1 MNGDFPITYSAEP
14 EGTATP
20 HGNID
25 EIIMMAELENLMKNI
40 ERYGSIGPSTLV
52 YGEPEGL
59 SRTLLEAVDP
69 VKGMGFLL
77 GKNPGASK
85 AVRYLSN
92 IFNRIYKYKG
102 KKWGP
107 HRISTEEYPKFWKGE
122 GKAFRDYKKPDI
134 STDTAVSLYNEAVE
148 AGAKKISPKEFA
160 ESPSLRTAWPLKQT
174 QKEFASSS
182 EKVDKLAHVMK
193 EVKRDL
199 NLGTDVY
206 QTDILK
212 KSKDFDENIE
222 HLNLFLEYWDEI
234 TKRMRK
240 FYPDIDTG
248 ELVEMWRGNVS
259 ESFKEV
265 ADIQLSLLD
274 YIQGIGKN

>member
-1 MNGDFPITYSAEP
+1 M
-14 EGTATP
+14 
-20 HGNID
+20 
-25 EIIMMAELENLMKNI
+25 
-40 ERYGSIGPSTLV
+40 
-52 YGEPEGL
+52 
-59 SRTLLEAVDP
+59 
-69 VKGMGFLL
+69 
-77 GKNPGASK
+77 
-85 AVRYLSN
+85 
-92 IFNRIYKYKG
+92 
-102 KKWGP
+102 
-107 HRISTEEYPKFWKGE
+107 
-122 GKAFRDYKKPDI
+122 
-134 STDTAVSLYNEAVE
+134 
-148 AGAKKISPKEFA
+148 
-160 ESPSLRTAWPLKQT
+160 RTAWPLKQT

-212 KSKDFDENIE
+212 ESKDFDENIE

-248 ELVEMWRGNVS
+248 ELVQLWRGDVS

-274 YIQGIGKN
+274 YIQGIAKN

>member
-25 EIIMMAELENLMKNI
+25 ELIMMAELENLMKNI
-40 ERYGSIGPSTLV
+40 ERYGSIGQRTMPEY
-52 YGEPEGL
+52 YGGVDPFV
-59 SRTLLEAVDP
+59 EAVDP

-77 GKNPGASK
+77 GKNPVASK
-85 AVRYLSN
+85 AVRSLSN

-102 KKWGP
+102 KKWGS
-107 HRISTEEYPKFWKGE
+107 HRISTEEYPKFLKGE
-122 GKAFRDYKKPDI
+122 GKSFRDYKKPDI
-134 STDTAVSLYNEAVE
+134 STDTAVSLFNEAVE

-212 KSKDFDENIE
+212 ESKDFDENIE